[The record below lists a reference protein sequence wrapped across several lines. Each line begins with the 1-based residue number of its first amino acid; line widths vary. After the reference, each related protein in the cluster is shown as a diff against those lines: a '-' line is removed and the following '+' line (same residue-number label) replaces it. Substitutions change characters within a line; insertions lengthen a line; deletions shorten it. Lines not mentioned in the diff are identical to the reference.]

1 MSRAKKAVADSYE
14 TWSPEKLRGYQT
26 TLLRNIGRSELYGF
40 EWIFST
46 NQLDA
51 VNRALAAK

>member
-1 MSRAKKAVADSYE
+1 VSKKPTGDSYE
-14 TWSPEKLRGYQT
+14 TWPAEKLRGYQT
-26 TLLRNIGRSELYGF
+26 TLLKNIGRSQLYGF